1 MSKYPKPKLVVD
13 AKGFRCP
20 IPALRVSKFITQ
32 IEKGEVMA
40 MESTDH
46 KSRKDIP
53 ILCEE
58 NGWEYLDC
66 IVHGD
71 LILHIIRR

>member
-20 IPALRVSKFITQ
+20 IPALRAAKFILQ

-40 MESTDH
+40 LESTDH

-53 ILCEE
+53 ALCEA
-58 NGWEYLDC
+58 NDWKYLDC

-71 LILHIIRR
+71 LILHIIER